1 MSFAESFTA
10 LETLLPCL
18 IYPVCYHSELEAVLD
33 CNLEDR
39 TCLPTVHCIYC
50 GYNAGLPTIQ
60 HELEAIQQLLSG
72 ETIELSCPACLA
84 QSHLEFRCTLAEQRC
99 SSRPECL
106 AVKLSTN
113 SRSVSKASIGMLG
126 TTPAQGRP
134 RAAPLLTTNALPA
147 INALGVF
154 QGLNSPNLSL
164 VIVRR
169 ISSSV
174 IPSTYLAGM

>member
-50 GYNAGLPTIQ
+50 GYNAGAPTIQ

-72 ETIELSCPACLA
+72 ETSNLA
-84 QSHLEFRCTLAEQRC
+84 ARRVWRSPT
-99 SSRPECL
+99 SSF
-106 AVKLSTN
+106 AV
-113 SRSVSKASIGMLG
+113 RSPSSG
-126 TTPAQGRP
+126 
-134 RAAPLLTTNALPA
+134 ALPA
-147 INALGVF
+147 RSA
-154 QGLNSPNLSL
+154 
-164 VIVRR
+164 
-169 ISSSV
+169 
-174 IPSTYLAGM
+174 